1 MYFRIILFI
10 LVSVFAAQNILCQS
24 NPLTPLTEDKERD
37 FGVLI
42 GLGMNFQTGDFYTY
56 KDCKCLFSDGSKLGY
71 SFGAFYQEEFANSL
85 KWGLMLLYEGKSIN
99 SSYRIKEIDTVTS
112 QITNRSELLPLEY
125 RYKAETDINMIS
137 FLPYLDISLV
147 DFLLTR
153 VGFSVSTLTKAK
165 FTHSKELLQNTA
177 RLSTGEVVIVDLEG
191 SDGKIK
197 VIDNTEFQ
205 NKNSLQFGAFAML
218 GANIRLSG
226 NLYLSPVFQYSI
238 PFTNISD
245 EGNNFKVHSWRFFA
259 QLSIKLGNKQK
270 LDD

>member
-1 MYFRIILFI
+1 
-10 LVSVFAAQNILCQS
+10 
-24 NPLTPLTEDKERD
+24 
-37 FGVLI
+37 
-42 GLGMNFQTGDFYTY
+42 
-56 KDCKCLFSDGSKLGY
+56 
-71 SFGAFYQEEFANSL
+71 
-85 KWGLMLLYEGKSIN
+85 MLLYEGKSIN

-226 NLYLSPVFQYSI
+226 NLYLSPVFNI
-238 PFTNISD
+238 LFPLLIFLMKVITLKFTL
-245 EGNNFKVHSWRFFA
+245 GRFFA